1 MTKVLI
7 TGMGIISAIGKD
19 VSANRASLQAGQTG
33 IHKAQHLNSRYI
45 EVFPFGE
52 VPYSTA
58 ALQEQL
64 GIAEEKGMTR
74 TDILATVAVQE
85 AIQQAQW
92 TEKELQAWD
101 TAFVS
106 ASTVGGMSMT
116 HELYRDGK
124 QEGEPSDY
132 LSSYICGAHT
142 LKLMKR
148 LGMHGISSTFNTAC
162 SSSANAIAFGV
173 QLIQSGRAKRAIVGG
188 ADGLAAF
195 TVNGFNALRILS
207 PEAAQSF
214 DANRKGLT
222 LGEGAAYLVLEA
234 EEEVGERT
242 VYGAVSG
249 YGNTNDAFHASSMSD
264 EATGIINAIQG
275 ALDTAE
281 LTPQDIDY
289 VNGHGTATLNNDAAE
304 MHGLQQVFGNI
315 PPYHSTKTYTGHT
328 LAAAGSIEAVFTVLA
343 LHHGELYPSLNF
355 ETAVEGH
362 EHTPPI
368 TTYQPNTELKHALSN
383 SFGFGG
389 NCSTLIFSKV

>member
-19 VSANRASLQAGQTG
+19 LPSNRANLQVGQTG
-33 IHKAQHLNSRYI
+33 VRAAQHIASRYKDI
-45 EVFPFGE
+45 FPLGE

-58 ALQEQL
+58 ELQQVL
-64 GIAEEKGMTR
+64 GIVREKGLTR

-85 AIQQAQW
+85 AIEHAQW
-92 TEKELQAWD
+92 TARELADWD

-116 HELYRDGK
+116 EELYRDGK
-124 QEGEPSDY
+124 KEGAPSDY
-132 LSSYICGAHT
+132 LASYVCGAHT
-142 LKLMKR
+142 IKLMQR
-148 LGMHGISSTFNTAC
+148 FGMRGISSTLNTAC

-207 PEAAQSF
+207 SENAKSF
-214 DANRKGLT
+214 DAAREGLT

-234 EEEVGERT
+234 EEEVGERP
-242 VYGAVSG
+242 VYGEVRG
-249 YGNTNDAFHASSMSD
+249 YGNTNDAFHASSMS
-264 EATGIINAIQG
+264 EQATGIISAIQN
-275 ALDTAE
+275 ALDKAG
-281 LTPQDIDY
+281 LKPSDIDY
-289 VNGHGTATLNNDAAE
+289 INGHGTGTVNNDAAE
-304 MHGLQQVFGNI
+304 IYGLRQIFGHL

-328 LAAAGSIEAVFTVLA
+328 LAAAGSLEAVFTLLA
-343 LHHGELYPSLNF
+343 LQHGELYPSLNF
-355 ETAVEGH
+355 KTPIEGQ
-362 EHTPPI
+362 EDNLPI
-368 TTYQPNTELKHALSN
+368 TDYQKGQALQYALSN

-389 NCSTLIFSKV
+389 NCSALIFSKA